1 MLPPLIRL
9 LLIILSIVASVVTL
23 VQGRETWVLFL
34 AAAFFLVFEH
44 FKGGSIWLA
53 YRAYRKQNFEKV
65 RKYISSTTRPE
76 WLRPSNKA
84 YYHFLSG
91 VISTLDK
98 DFKKAKESFLLA
110 VNGELRTDHL
120 KCVTYCILADTSLH
134 LGELEEAR
142 TFLENAQNT
151 PHRDEV
157 KPMFD
162 DITKRLKEKA

>member
-9 LLIILSIVASVVTL
+9 LLIILSIIVFIVTL
-23 VQGRETWVLFL
+23 VQGKELWFVYLGI
-34 AAAFFLVFEH
+34 AFFLVLEH

-53 YRAYRKQNFEKV
+53 FQAYRKQNFEKV

-91 VISTLDK
+91 VISILDK

-110 VNGELRTDHL
+110 VNGELKTNHL
-120 KCVTYCILADTSLH
+120 KCVTYCMLADTSLH
-134 LGELEEAR
+134 LGELEEAK
-142 TFLENAQNT
+142 TFLQKARNT
-151 PHRDEV
+151 PHRDEIE
-157 KPMFD
+157 PMFD